1 MVGALLVDAKAQNSR
16 MFAYSCHCAGYF
28 AARSSRWRSAHIW
41 PSTMTD
47 LYRLR
52 DNRQQRMIGLLS
64 ELAPLEGYTLT
75 ALPNVRLLR
84 SNRPLE
90 RAPVLYDPGMVMICQ
105 GRKTGHWGEETFVY
119 DAQHCLVVSVPVP
132 FTMATDASSDEP
144 LLAVYFHL
152 DFALAAELILQL
164 DEQRPQPS
172 ALPKGMYSSPM
183 DDGLQDSLLRFLQ
196 TLKSPLESA
205 VMGPALERE
214 IYFRILMG
222 EQGGSLRAALEEQGR
237 FGRVSKAIRR
247 IHSSFAQALD
257 VEALSREAN
266 MSVTRFHAHFKTVT
280 HTSPMQYLKA
290 VRLHQARLLMLRN
303 GMTASV
309 ASATVGYESPSQ
321 FSREFKRL
329 FGRTPTEEVTRMQ
342 GTFALPA
349 QVNSQYVSSH

>member
-1 MVGALLVDAKAQNSR
+1 LPIPAISLVFSLQAGQGDAAFTFGQ
-16 MFAYSCHCAGYF
+16 
-28 AARSSRWRSAHIW
+28 
-41 PSTMTD
+41 STMTD
-47 LYRLR
+47 LRTNQ
-52 DNRQQRMIGLLS
+52 DKRQQRIITLLD

-75 ALPNVRLLR
+75 ALPKVRLLR
-84 SNRPLE
+84 SDRPLE
-90 RAPVLYDPGMVMICQ
+90 RAPVLYDPGIVMVCQ
-105 GRKTGHWGEETFVY
+105 GRKIGHWGDEVFVY

-152 DFALAAELILQL
+152 DFTMAADLILQL
-164 DEQRPQPS
+164 DEQHPQAP

-183 DDGLQDSLLRFLQ
+183 DDGLKDSLLRFLEA
-196 TLKSPLESA
+196 LKSPLESTIL
-205 VMGPALERE
+205 GPSLVRE
-214 IYFRILMG
+214 IYFRILLG

-257 VEALSREAN
+257 VEELAQEAN
-266 MSVTRFHAHFKTVT
+266 MSVTRFHAHFKAVT
-280 HTSPMQYLKA
+280 HTSPMQYLKST
-290 VRLHQARLLMLRN
+290 RLHQARLLMLRN

-309 ASATVGYESPSQ
+309 ASAQVGYESPSQ

-329 FGRTPTEEVTRMQ
+329 FGRTPTDEVARLQ

-349 QVNSQYVSSH
+349 QVNSMYVSSH